1 MSIIEKLKEDPN
13 FEKALMCSKDE
24 KSTQEEILYNL
35 SNLTNSSFESLEQYF
50 TILKKKMLR
59 NKMISYFWCGLCFL
73 GGSLNAFSGLTSLG
87 YIVTPIYLVLSF
99 VLVKWGM
106 EEIEKIKTYNHL
118 MLYDEQTKMI
128 IDKAK
133 ALKDKNES

>member
-1 MSIIEKLKEDPN
+1 
-13 FEKALMCSKDE
+13 
-24 KSTQEEILYNL
+24 
-35 SNLTNSSFESLEQYF
+35 
-50 TILKKKMLR
+50 
-59 NKMISYFWCGLCFL
+59 MISYFWCGLCFL